1 MGKKGMFVL
10 AGSPDAW
17 LAHFRNLG
25 EQMSEAIEAA
35 WPICIGPLQAKKG
48 SMTHEDHIT
57 EHLVHALRRTK
68 MVPGRISYQYVL
80 LVEDT
85 SGNVSLT
92 SSIDFVLTVGDDE
105 DVYLAYECK
114 RLNVPYRTGVS
125 NLCGEYVK
133 DGLMRFVTGQYSIG
147 LPLAMMIGYV
157 MNGNN
162 GSARQGLRRAMK
174 ARTATLGL
182 TAELDYPST
191 SGAPTRFRS
200 THTCRPGHN
209 MEVEHH
215 LLPWP

>member
-1 MGKKGMFVL
+1 ML

-17 LAHFRNLG
+17 LAHFRDLG

-68 MVPGRISYQYVL
+68 KVPGRIAYQYVL
-80 LVEDT
+80 LVKDT
-85 SGNVSLT
+85 NGNVSLS

-114 RLNVPYRTGVS
+114 RLNVPYPTGVS
-125 NLCGEYVK
+125 NLCVPYVK
-133 DGLMRFVTGQYSIG
+133 DGLMRFVTGQYSNG
-147 LPLAMMIGYV
+147 LPMAMMIGYV

-162 GSARQGLRRAMK
+162 GRARKGLSRVMK
-174 ARTATLGL
+174 ARAATTGL
-182 TAELDYPST
+182 TAELDHT
-191 SGAPTRFRS
+191 SLPGAPTRFRS
-200 THTCRPGHN
+200 THTCRPGHSI
-209 MEVEHH
+209 EVEHH